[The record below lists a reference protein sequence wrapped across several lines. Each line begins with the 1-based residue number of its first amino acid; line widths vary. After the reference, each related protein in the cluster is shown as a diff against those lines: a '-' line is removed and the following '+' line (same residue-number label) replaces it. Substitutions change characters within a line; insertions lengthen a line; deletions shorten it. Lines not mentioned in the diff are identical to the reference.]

1 MHNSPPPDRL
11 HQKLTGIVRQLI
23 GQLPHLGKGSFIELW
38 RCQHQQLSDAPRNA
52 NTVSDTGCID
62 HRARRQPHLPG

>member
-1 MHNSPPPDRL
+1 M
-11 HQKLTGIVRQLI
+11 RQFI

-38 RCQHQQLSDAPRNA
+38 RRQHQQLSDAPRDA

-62 HRARRQPHLPG
+62 DGRGCEPHLPRD